1 MPLIKNN
8 MKDRLV
14 ALYTK
19 YLQGKNTKVE
29 FLEMKGLIS
38 KVSDAELETMMQAVW
53 DMNPELPHMPLETK
67 NRIKANLPGYTEK
80 RINKKG
86 KTIKWWN
93 IAATAVIF
101 ILSGATIYLAGN
113 INKYEYP
120 FIVKIESGQKAN
132 VILPDNSN
140 VRLNADTHLEY
151 DLNDKK
157 QRKVYLS
164 GEAFF
169 KVEKDEKRPF
179 IVDMGELQIE
189 VLGTSFNVQT
199 YENEDFIETSLVEGS
214 VKLSGKRL
222 LTNYYLKPMEQMI
235 YYKND
240 GSLKIIPLDSDIE
253 LGWMADRLVFNS
265 EPLNK
270 VIHQIERWYG
280 VTIDL
285 QCPEIKN
292 DLMSGSFYKEELK
305 DVLEAI
311 RIQYDVKY
319 SMREGHI
326 IISKN

>member
-1 MPLIKNN
+1 
-8 MKDRLV
+8 MKDRLI

-29 FLEMKGLIS
+29 FLEMKRLIS
-38 KVSDAELETMMQAVW
+38 KISDAELESMMQVVW
-53 DMNPELPHMPLETK
+53 DKNPELPHMPLETK
-67 NRIKANLPGYTEK
+67 NRIKANLPGYAKK
-80 RINKKG
+80 RINKKV

-93 IAATAVIF
+93 IAAIAVLI
-101 ILSGATIYLAGN
+101 ILSGVTIYLAGH
-113 INKYEYP
+113 INKHEHP

-140 VRLNADTHLEY
+140 VRLNADTRLEY

-169 KVEKDEKRPF
+169 KVERNEKRPF

-235 YYKND
+235 YYKSD
-240 GSLKIIPLDSDIE
+240 GSLKIIPLDNDFE
-253 LGWMADRLVFNS
+253 LGWMIDRLVFNS
-265 EPLNK
+265 EPLHR

-285 QCPEIKN
+285 QCAEIKN

-311 RIQYDVKY
+311 SIQYNVKY
-319 SMREGHI
+319 TMREGYI